1 MKSAFACLFAM
12 GAMLVSARAADVTT
26 KITDVHLCCKSCV
39 TLAQKSVADNVP
51 GATAVAD
58 QESDTITVT
67 GPDTATVQKAADALV
82 KAGFFGK
89 SSNADIKMS
98 TDTGAK
104 GAQVKTLDVSNV
116 HICCPSCAKAV
127 TNAVM
132 AVPGVKATKGVAK
145 DAKTF
150 QVTGDFKDS
159 DVFAALQKAG
169 LTGVA
174 GPAK

>member
-1 MKSAFACLFAM
+1 M
-12 GAMLVSARAADVTT
+12 GAMLVTARAADVTT
-26 KITDVHLCCKSCV
+26 KLTGVHLCCQPCA
-39 TLAQKSVADNVP
+39 TAAQK
-51 GATAVAD
+51 AVTDSAPAVKAVVD
-58 QESDTITVT
+58 REGETITLT
-67 GPDTATVQKAADALV
+67 GADAAAVQKAADGLV